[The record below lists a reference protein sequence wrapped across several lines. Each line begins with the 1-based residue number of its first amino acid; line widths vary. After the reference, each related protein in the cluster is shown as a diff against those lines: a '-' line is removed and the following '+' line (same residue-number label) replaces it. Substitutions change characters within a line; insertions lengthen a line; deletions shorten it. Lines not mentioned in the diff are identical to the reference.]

1 MAKITEADFG
11 GKDEIE
17 LHVKIVSPHFE
28 SAEKDGDK
36 ARMALVLRGETSNGL
51 FIDCYQYFTRQIIS
65 GGRNKGKTM
74 FEASAEQC
82 HALGMPKPFNPKDIA
97 MLDGVE
103 CVYVVGL
110 EEYEGKVRP
119 RVKFINSGRKP
130 SLSLDD
136 AASIFAELSGE
147 PIVGGSAN
155 PENTVKT
162 GADSVDD
169 GLPF

>member
-11 GKDEIE
+11 GKEELE

-36 ARMALVLRGETSNGL
+36 ARMALVLRGETKSGM
-51 FIDCYQYFTRQIIS
+51 FIDCYQYFTRQIIAS
-65 GGRNKGKTM
+65 GRNKGKTM
-74 FEASAEQC
+74 FEVSAEQC

-110 EEYEGKVRP
+110 EEYEGKTRP

-130 SLSLDD
+130 ALSLDD

-147 PIVGGSAN
+147 APMTATARTAPAAEVGSD
-155 PENTVKT
+155 P
-162 GADSVDD
+162 SDD